1 MWRGGNK
8 HRPTPFKPVCIW
20 CTALPPL
27 PAADALP
34 SPHLHSALT
43 NSTSCLPPVLPCSVV
58 LGMLPKLDLTGLP
71 GDPPGMR
78 YPVACLVS
86 CCY

>member
-1 MWRGGNK
+1 MHLVHGTAASACSG
-8 HRPTPFKPVCIW
+8 
-20 CTALPPL
+20 CTAQPPSPFRAHELHFLPPNG
-27 PAADALP
+27 P
-34 SPHLHSALT
+34 
-43 NSTSCLPPVLPCSVV
+43 PCSVV